1 MSDTRSQWLL
11 KVIAGPHQGA
21 EIDLAPGKSLIGSDE
36 GCDVVLHDVL
46 IAPQHMAIDAGPKAL
61 FVEPLGGRVYLAGKR
76 VKDTRQKVDPF
87 IFITLGGT
95 HLVIGPVDGKWPLLS
110 AGDAPELEKEAP
122 EPAPGEEEKPAD
134 NAGAAAGATAG
145 NGGGSA
151 AAPAAEGESPPPPK
165 RAVAIFGVAFGLLLL
180 TAWLILFNIW
190 KGNNPLPGGDGD
202 NDLKSRA
209 EAVLKVHG
217 ASEDVRVESDG
228 GRLYA
233 RGYVPK
239 SDQLRDIEV
248 DLRLKASGVV
258 PRIWSL
264 ESLAESARSILR
276 LQRLPL
282 DVTANAEGR
291 LVVSG
296 SVADRDLWNRVKQQL
311 TDEIPGV
318 TGVESQVTVPSIMK
332 PSERTVI
339 VTLPAHAA
347 AQKEAG
353 SEKNPAGTASSPASA
368 KGSVNGVAA
377 TSGVAV
383 TPAAGLAAASA
394 ERLNQG
400 QQRDPA
406 MTSGRGNMGIT
417 PSSSAAAQDRGVGA
431 NGSGSVNA
439 AASATGL
446 FQAPPPV
453 PRALFPTIDKPDAT
467 VESIQNRPGGL
478 GSMRLSSGGIYFA
491 GARLPFGGVIKLIS
505 EGRIIIQEGESER
518 VVGIGDMVIL
528 GAPSSGAAS
537 KENAVDIATVAD
549 TLRDSGV
556 TAEAVSVR
564 RALPAGE
571 SALPA
576 VSPPASVQEAP
587 PAAIEPPLPV
597 IGSPPATEPAPG
609 AAQTKSA
616 SSPPPAD
623 FQKPVSSERQKAIQ
637 EALEAAVAASES
649 AKPHPSKSPAASPG
663 QKQSKP

>member
-1 MSDTRSQWLL
+1 MAAEGDR
-11 KVIAGPHQGA
+11 GPPPGA

-76 VKDTRQKVDPF
+76 VKDTRQKVEPF
-87 IFITLGGT
+87 VFITLGGT

-122 EPAPGEEEKPAD
+122 EPALGAEGKAAESSAATP
-134 NAGAAAGATAG
+134 GAAAG
-145 NGGGSA
+145 NGGGG
-151 AAPAAEGESPPPPK
+151 PATAGAEGETPPPPK

-190 KGNNPLPGGDGD
+190 KGNNPLPGGGDD

-209 EAVLKVHG
+209 EAVLKLHG

-248 DLRLKASGVV
+248 DLRTKASGVV

-318 TGVESQVTVPSIMK
+318 TGVDSQVTVPSIMK
-332 PSERTVI
+332 PTDRTVI

-347 AQKEAG
+347 AQKQGETDTAG
-353 SEKNPAGTASSPASA
+353 APSKRAGD
-368 KGSVNGVAA
+368 GVAA
-377 TSGVAV
+377 AATL

-394 ERLNQG
+394 ERISQT
-400 QQRDPA
+400 QAPREPA
-406 MTSGRGNMGIT
+406 MIPNRGSMGIT
-417 PSSSAAAQDRGVGA
+417 SSAPDRGVGA
-431 NGSGSVNA
+431 NGAGAVNA

-467 VESIQNRPGGL
+467 VETIQNRPGGL

-491 GARLPFGGVIKLIS
+491 GARLPFGGVIKQVG
-505 EGRIIIQEGESER
+505 EGRVVIQEGESER

-528 GAPSSGAAS
+528 GATSGAAS
-537 KENAVDIATVAD
+537 RETTMDIATVSEA
-549 TLRDSGV
+549 LQDSGT
-556 TAEAVSVR
+556 TAEAISVR
-564 RALPAGE
+564 RALPADAE
-571 SALPA
+571 PVLPSAEK
-576 VSPPASVQEAP
+576 ASAP
-587 PAAIEPPLPV
+587 KDVEPPLPTAELA
-597 IGSPPATEPAPG
+597 PAAAPEKTVSI
-609 AAQTKSA
+609 AV
-616 SSPPPAD
+616 PAD
-623 FQKPVSSERQKAIQ
+623 FQKPGLSERQKAKQ

-649 AKPHPSKSPAASPG
+649 PQPHS
-663 QKQSKP
+663 SKPPVASSGHKESKP

>member
-87 IFITLGGT
+87 VFITLGGT

-122 EPAPGEEEKPAD
+122 EPAPGEEGKAAA
-134 NAGAAAGATAG
+134 NAAATPGAAAG
-145 NGGGSA
+145 NGGGSPATA
-151 AAPAAEGESPPPPK
+151 AADGESPPPPK

-190 KGNNPLPGGDGD
+190 KGNNPLPGGGGD

-209 EAVLKVHG
+209 EAVLKLHG
-217 ASEDVRVESDG
+217 ASEDVRVETDG

-248 DLRLKASGVV
+248 DLRTKASGVV

-296 SVADRDLWNRVKQQL
+296 TVADRDLWNRVKQQL

-318 TGVESQVTVPSIMK
+318 TGVDSQVTVPSIMK
-332 PSERTVI
+332 PTDRTVI

-347 AQKEAG
+347 AQKQGETD
-353 SEKNPAGTASSPASA
+353 TASAPAKRA
-368 KGSVNGVAA
+368 GDGVAA
-377 TSGVAV
+377 AATI

-394 ERLNQG
+394 ERISQT
-400 QQRDPA
+400 QAPREPA
-406 MTSGRGNMGIT
+406 ITSSRGSMGIT
-417 PSSSAAAQDRGVGA
+417 SSAPDRGVGA

-467 VESIQNRPGGL
+467 VETIQNRPGGL

-491 GARLPFGGVIKLIS
+491 GARLPFGGVIKQVS
-505 EGRIIIQEGESER
+505 EGRVVIQEGESER

-528 GAPSSGAAS
+528 GATSGAAS
-537 KENAVDIATVAD
+537 RENTMDIATVSDA
-549 TLRDSGV
+549 LRDGGA

-564 RALPAGE
+564 RALPAHAE
-571 SALPA
+571 PILPSAA
-576 VSPPASVQEAP
+576 KEDAP
-587 PAAIEPPLPV
+587 KPVEPPLPTAD
-597 IGSPPATEPAPG
+597 SPSTAEPAPD
-609 AAQTKSA
+609 AAPEKTVSIA
-616 SSPPPAD
+616 VPAD
-623 FQKPVSSERQKAIQ
+623 FQKPGLSERQKAKQ

-649 AKPHPSKSPAASPG
+649 AKPHPSKPPVVSSG
-663 QKQSKP
+663 HKESKP

>member
-21 EIDLAPGKSLIGSDE
+21 EIDLAPGKSLIGSDD

-46 IAPQHMAIDAGPKAL
+46 IAPQHLAIDAGPKAL

-87 IFITLGGT
+87 VFITLGGT

-110 AGDAPELEKEAP
+110 ASDAPELEKEAP
-122 EPAPGEEEKPAD
+122 EPPPGEEGKPED
-134 NAGAAAGATAG
+134 SAGTAAGATPAT
-145 NGGGSA
+145 GGSTPA
-151 AAPAAEGESPPPPK
+151 AADGETPPPPK

-190 KGNNPLPGGDGD
+190 KGNNPMPGGSGD

-248 DLRLKASGVV
+248 DLRTKAAGVV

-282 DVTANAEGR
+282 DVAANAEGR
-291 LVVSG
+291 LVISG

-311 TDEIPGV
+311 ADEIPGV

-332 PSERTVI
+332 PTERTVI

-347 AQKEAG
+347 AQKQSG
-353 SEKNPAGTASSPASA
+353 TDPTGTPAKSTGD
-368 KGSVNGVAA
+368 GVAA
-377 TSGVAV
+377 AVAI

-394 ERLNQG
+394 EHSRQS
-400 QQRDPA
+400 QREPA
-406 MTSGRGNMGIT
+406 MTSVRGSMGIT
-417 PSSSAAAQDRGVGA
+417 SVPQEREKGVAAT
-431 NGSGSVNA
+431 GSGSVNA

-528 GAPSSGAAS
+528 GATSGATS
-537 KENAVDIATVAD
+537 KDSAVDIATVSDA
-549 TLRDSGV
+549 LRDGSA
-556 TAEAVSVR
+556 TAEAISVR
-564 RALPAGE
+564 RALPADE
-571 SALPA
+571 PA
-576 VSPPASVQEAP
+576 PQAASPQAANAQEAAPKAPEPDLPTLDP
-587 PAAIEPPLPV
+587 PAA
-597 IGSPPATEPAPG
+597 APG
-609 AAQTKSA
+609 KSA
-616 SSPPPAD
+616 TSPAAAD
-623 FQKPVSSERQKAIQ
+623 FQKPVSSDRQKAIQ

-649 AKPHPSKSPAASPG
+649 AKPQASKPSASPPG

>member
-46 IAPQHMAIDAGPKAL
+46 IAPQHVAIDAGPKAL

-76 VKDTRQKVDPF
+76 VKDTRQKVEPF
-87 IFITLGGT
+87 VFITLGGT

-122 EPAPGEEEKPAD
+122 EPPPGEEGKPAD
-134 NAGAAAGATAG
+134 NAAAAAGATAG

-151 AAPAAEGESPPPPK
+151 AAAATDGESPPPPK

-248 DLRLKASGVV
+248 DLRTKASGVV

-264 ESLAESARSILR
+264 ESLGESARSILR
-276 LQRLPL
+276 QQRLPL
-282 DVTANAEGR
+282 DVIANAEGR

-296 SVADRDLWNRVKQQL
+296 SVTDRDLWNRVKQQL

-318 TGVESQVTVPSIMK
+318 TGVEAQVTVPSIMK
-332 PSERTVI
+332 PTERTVI

-347 AQKEAG
+347 AQKP
-353 SEKNPAGTASSPASA
+353 SGTETTGAPA
-368 KGSVNGVAA
+368 KGAGNGVAA
-377 TSGVAV
+377 AATI

-394 ERLNQG
+394 EHRASQS
-400 QQRDPA
+400 QREPA
-406 MTSGRGNMGIT
+406 MTSGRGSMGIT
-417 PSSSAAAQDRGVGA
+417 SAPQEEKEKGVGA
-431 NGSGSVNA
+431 TGSGSVNA

-491 GARLPFGGVIKLIS
+491 GARLPFGGVIKQVS
-505 EGRIIIQEGESER
+505 EGRIVIQEGESER

-528 GAPSSGAAS
+528 GAPSGAAS
-537 KENAVDIATVAD
+537 KEAVVDIATVSDA
-549 TLRDSGV
+549 LRDSGV

-564 RALPAGE
+564 RALPAE
-571 SALPA
+571 APVLPA
-576 VSPPASVQEAP
+576 IAPQEPVKEAAP
-587 PAAIEPPLPV
+587 SAIEPPLPV
-597 IGSPPATEPAPG
+597 IGSPPTGEPAPG
-609 AAQTKSA
+609 PVQTKA
-616 SSPPPAD
+616 VSSPPPAD

-637 EALEAAVAASES
+637 EALEAAVASES
-649 AKPHPSKSPAASPG
+649 AKPHSNKSPVASSG

>member
-21 EIDLAPGKSLIGSDE
+21 EIDLAPGKSLIGSDD

-46 IAPQHMAIDAGPKAL
+46 IAPQHVAIDAGPKAL

-76 VKDTRQKVDPF
+76 VKDTRQKVEPF
-87 IFITLGGT
+87 VFITLGGT

-122 EPAPGEEEKPAD
+122 EPPPGEEGKPAD
-134 NAGAAAGATAG
+134 NAAAAAGATAG

-151 AAPAAEGESPPPPK
+151 TAAATDGESPPPPK

-180 TAWLILFNIW
+180 TAWVILFNIW

-248 DLRLKASGVV
+248 DLRTKASGVV

-282 DVTANAEGR
+282 DVIANAEGR

-332 PSERTVI
+332 PTERTVI
-339 VTLPAHAA
+339 VTLPAPAA
-347 AQKEAG
+347 AQKPG
-353 SEKNPAGTASSPASA
+353 GTETTGAPA
-368 KGSVNGVAA
+368 KGLGNGVAA
-377 TSGVAV
+377 AATI

-394 ERLNQG
+394 E
-400 QQRDPA
+400 QRVSQSQREPA
-406 MTSGRGNMGIT
+406 MTSGRGSMGIT
-417 PSSSAAAQDRGVGA
+417 SAPQEEKEKGVGA

-491 GARLPFGGVIKLIS
+491 GARLPFGGVIKQVS
-505 EGRIIIQEGESER
+505 EGRVVIQEGESQR

-528 GAPSSGAAS
+528 GATSGATS
-537 KENAVDIATVAD
+537 KESTVDIATVSDA
-549 TLRDSGV
+549 LRDSGAM
-556 TAEAVSVR
+556 AEAISVR
-564 RALPAGE
+564 RALPAQE
-571 SALPA
+571 PALPA
-576 VSPPASVQEAP
+576 VAPPEPVKEAA

-597 IGSPPATEPAPG
+597 IGNPPTMEPASG
-609 AAQTKSA
+609 LAQTKTV

-649 AKPHPSKSPAASPG
+649 AKPHPSKSPVASSG

>member
-21 EIDLAPGKSLIGSDE
+21 EIDLAPGKSLIGSDD

-122 EPAPGEEEKPAD
+122 EPAPGEEGKPAD
-134 NAGAAAGATAG
+134 NAATATGATAG

-151 AAPAAEGESPPPPK
+151 AATATDGESPPPPK

-248 DLRLKASGVV
+248 DLRTKAAGVV

-282 DVTANAEGR
+282 DVAANAEGR
-291 LVVSG
+291 LVISG

-311 TDEIPGV
+311 ADEIPGV

-332 PSERTVI
+332 PTERTVI

-347 AQKEAG
+347 AQKQSGTDPTGA
-353 SEKNPAGTASSPASA
+353 PAKSTGD
-368 KGSVNGVAA
+368 GVAA
-377 TSGVAV
+377 AAAI

-394 ERLNQG
+394 ERSSPS
-400 QQRDPA
+400 QREPA
-406 MTSGRGNMGIT
+406 MTSARGSMGIT
-417 PSSSAAAQDRGVGA
+417 SVPQEREKGVAAT
-431 NGSGSVNA
+431 GSGSVNA

-528 GAPSSGAAS
+528 GATSGATS
-537 KENAVDIATVAD
+537 KDSAMDIATVSDA
-549 TLRDSGV
+549 LRDGSA
-556 TAEAVSVR
+556 TAEAISVR
-564 RALPAGE
+564 RALPADAPAPQAANAQEAAPKAPEPDLPTLDPPAAAPGK
-571 SALPA
+571 SAT
-576 VSPPASVQEAP
+576 SPPA
-587 PAAIEPPLPV
+587 
-597 IGSPPATEPAPG
+597 
-609 AAQTKSA
+609 
-616 SSPPPAD
+616 AD
-623 FQKPVSSERQKAIQ
+623 FQKPVSSDRQKAIQ
-637 EALEAAVAASES
+637 EALEAAVAARES
-649 AKPHPSKSPAASPG
+649 ATPQASKPSASPPG